1 MARFQSAVSLN
12 VSVFFLMVGVG
23 LTVSLLPARMAALSG
38 SFSDVGCLASCFAL
52 PFVLL
57 QLPMGTLADRYGCT
71 WFLAAGYAVCGLAA
85 LAYGLAETPNFLY
98 LGRFLQ
104 GVGEVP
110 VWALAPAL
118 LSMDWSEGRGKIL
131 GLYNASMHLGLT
143 AGGLLGLLFCER
155 WGGSGPFWLLAA
167 TGFSGGLLVL
177 WGVGDKA
184 GARAPRS
191 GGWHLRSAW
200 ALVVTRETRAVFS
213 GVVLY
218 GCGYGVF
225 LTVIPMS
232 LVAGRGGGENAVSL
246 FFVLFYVAVGLAQ
259 LMGGALSD
267 KAGRVV
273 TMSLGLILAGGCLPL
288 AAWASGPAL
297 LGFLAMA
304 GFGLGVFCVSAM
316 AALSESVP
324 VSRRG
329 TISGAFYLAWGTGFF
344 TGPMLLGTAS
354 DHGGFG
360 PGLLVFSALIL
371 CNAGV
376 LAACFGRGRVVA

>member
-57 QLPMGTLADRYGCT
+57 QVPMGSLADRYGYKA
-71 WFLAAGYAVCGLAA
+71 FLAAGYIVCGLSA
-85 LAYGLAETPNFLY
+85 LAYCLAETPDILY
-98 LGRFLQ
+98 MGRVLQ

-110 VWALAPAL
+110 IWALAPAL
-118 LSMDWSEGRGKIL
+118 LSVDWPEGRGKVL
-131 GLYNASMHLGLT
+131 GMYNASMHLGLT
-143 AGGLLGLLFCER
+143 AGGLLGLIFCDC
-155 WGGSGPFWLLAA
+155 WDGSGAFWVLAA
-167 TGFSGGLLVL
+167 TGLAGGVLVMTCA
-177 WGVGDKA
+177 GEKA
-184 GARAPRS
+184 GGKES
-191 GGWHLRSAW
+191 GVEGWDLKTAGVLMVR
-200 ALVVTRETRAVFS
+200 RETRAVFS
-213 GVVLY
+213 GIVLY

-232 LVAGRGGGENAVSL
+232 LIAGRGAGEQAVSL
-246 FFVLFYVAVGLAQ
+246 FFVLFYVAVSLSQ

-267 KAGRVV
+267 KAGRVA
-273 TMSLGLILAGGCLPL
+273 TMTLGLTMAGICLPV
-288 AAWASGPAL
+288 AVWARGLAL
-297 LGFLAMA
+297 LSGLAMA
-304 GFGLGVFCVSAM
+304 GFGLGIFCVSAM

-329 TISGAFYLAWGTGFF
+329 TISGAFYLAWGAGYFV
-344 TGPMLLGTAS
+344 GPILLGTVS

-360 PGLLVFSALIL
+360 PGLLVFSVLL
-371 CNAGV
+371 LGNAGV
-376 LAACFGRGRVVA
+376 LAAFSGRIRAVA

>member
-38 SFSDVGCLASCFAL
+38 SYSDVGCLASCFAL

-57 QLPMGTLADRYGCT
+57 QVPMGTLADRYGCT
-71 WFLAAGYAVCGLAA
+71 WFLVAGYAVCGFAA
-85 LAYGLAETPNFLY
+85 LAYGLAETPSILY

-118 LSMDWSEGRGKIL
+118 LSMDWAEGRGKIL

-143 AGGLLGLLFCER
+143 AGGLLGLLLCDS
-155 WGGSGPFWLLAA
+155 WGGTGAFWLLAA
-167 TGFSGGLLVL
+167 TGFSGGIVVLL
-177 WGVGDKA
+177 GVGKNE
-184 GARAPRS
+184 GTGSPRS
-191 GGWHLRSAW
+191 GGWHLTSAW
-200 ALVVTRETRAVFS
+200 ALVATRETRAVFS

-267 KAGRVV
+267 KAGRVA
-273 TMSLGLILAGGCLPL
+273 TMILGLILAGSCLPL
-288 AAWASGPAL
+288 AVWASGPAL
-297 LGFLAMA
+297 LSSLAMA

-324 VSRRG
+324 ISRRG
-329 TISGAFYLAWGTGFF
+329 TVSGAFYLAWGAGFF

-371 CNAGV
+371 GNAGV
-376 LAACFGRGRVVA
+376 LAAGFGCGRAVA